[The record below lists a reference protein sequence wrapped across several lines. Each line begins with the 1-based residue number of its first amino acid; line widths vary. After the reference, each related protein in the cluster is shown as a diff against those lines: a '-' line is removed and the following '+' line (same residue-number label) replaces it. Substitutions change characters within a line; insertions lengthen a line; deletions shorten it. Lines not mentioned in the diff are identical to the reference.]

1 MKTLSPLG
9 HSLVCPS
16 RWWQPLLQLLCWQA
30 SHFILW
36 KWRNILTLL
45 RLDKQD
51 GTNRAKFIASP
62 FHLWSKKQNNMVH
75 ITKILTALANEKN
88 KKNCAQ
94 DMRNLSLRCQPC
106 HKVIFIVVVCVS
118 LQFFISFLC
127 FWKKLKKRI
136 CDSENLRKCPLTS
149 NVAWLL
155 KFKTNI
161 LTIIYF

>member
-1 MKTLSPLG
+1 MSFTMMTTAFTVVMLTGEPFYSLEMTEYLDAFTVRQARRNQQSKVYCFTIPFMEQKAKQHGTHYKNINSLSK
-9 HSLVCPS
+9 
-16 RWWQPLLQLLCWQA
+16 RE
-30 SHFILW
+30 
-36 KWRNILTLL
+36 
-45 RLDKQD
+45 KQ
-51 GTNRAKFIASP
+51 
-62 FHLWSKKQNNMVH
+62 
-75 ITKILTALANEKN
+75 
-88 KKNCAQ
+88 KNCAQ